1 MIFLGYISNSY
12 KRGKDVMGEFT
23 KGKQNKYLLQADKRS
38 NHQSKSPKVFAKQF
52 SIHFYERQR
61 KKIQQ
66 L

>member
-1 MIFLGYISNSY
+1 
-12 KRGKDVMGEFT
+12 MGEFT